1 MLTLS
6 TGLILINSPLEPAN
20 AQNNTSSQ
28 IEKKGSI
35 HSTIVDPMI
44 GHKVEGT
51 ETKSLNVET
60 FTFFDRNL
68 DNIWDKYP
76 KSIERLLTLIKD
88 GLNNEA
94 CDQLKAV
101 LQEIDNLILTG
112 GGDILDPHD
121 IVKLLEARD
130 RIMKALDNLDCR

>member
-1 MLTLS
+1 
-6 TGLILINSPLEPAN
+6 
-20 AQNNTSSQ
+20 
-28 IEKKGSI
+28 
-35 HSTIVDPMI
+35 MI

-51 ETKSLNVET
+51 EAKSLNDEI

-68 DNIWDKYP
+68 DHIWDKYP

-94 CDQLKAV
+94 CDQLKAA
-101 LQEIDNLILTG
+101 LQEIDKLILTG
-112 GGDILDPHD
+112 GGDILDPRD

-130 RIMKALDNLDCR
+130 RIMKALDNLDCLFLFLNTLIYQYDILIHC